1 MTKLRQKANE
11 CYASE
16 ISKHK
21 FQKVKL
27 KLKQPTK
34 CAMDFFF
41 TLFQQQTHSIP
52 IDEHQKYT
60 KNERKKIG
68 FSFLLGILN
77 GSFASIWGEI
87 VIGIFDVMEIFNGKR
102 CTYVS

>member
-34 CAMDFFF
+34 CAMDFFLLSF
-41 TLFQQQTHSIP
+41 NSKLIRFQSMS
-52 IDEHQKYT
+52 T
-60 KNERKKIG
+60 KNTQRTREKKIG